1 MQTPTRST
9 ALAILASFAFAAPAF
24 AQPAACPL
32 PYKVFE
38 FAVAHIDLA
47 ACPKS
52 IEGKGA
58 FCRAT
63 VGGDAVHVFV
73 FAEDGEQCL
82 RSVSSYESGKFA
94 LDIK

>member
-1 MQTPTRST
+1 MQTKARSIAAVIAT
-9 ALAILASFAFAAPAF
+9 ALFAAPAL

-52 IEGKGA
+52 A

-82 RSVSSYESGKFA
+82 RSVSSYETGKFA